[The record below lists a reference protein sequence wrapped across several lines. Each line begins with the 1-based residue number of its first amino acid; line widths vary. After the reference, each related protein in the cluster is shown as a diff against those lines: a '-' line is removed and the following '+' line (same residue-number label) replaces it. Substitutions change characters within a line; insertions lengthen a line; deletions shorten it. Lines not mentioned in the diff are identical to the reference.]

1 MGLASV
7 ASSMIPRG
15 LGCILVVEDEFLIRM
30 LLADELRDVG
40 YQVVEA
46 ANADEALE
54 VLRGVTPDVII
65 SDVRM
70 PGSIDGMG
78 LLAAVRQSF
87 PNLPVI
93 MMSADAEPQDAI
105 SAGANQ
111 FVAKP
116 YRVEAIFEAVRH
128 ELNKAS

>member
-1 MGLASV
+1 MEPASV
-7 ASSMIPRG
+7 ASSVTPRG

-30 LLADELRDVG
+30 LLADELRDAG
-40 YQVVEA
+40 YQVIEA
-46 ANADEALE
+46 INADEALE
-54 VLRGVTPDVII
+54 VLRGVTPDAII

-78 LLAAVRQSF
+78 LLAAVRQSS

-93 MMSADAEPQDAI
+93 IISADASPEDAI
-105 SAGANQ
+105 AAGANQ

-116 YRVEAIFEAVRH
+116 FNAETIVGAIRH
-128 ELNKAS
+128 ALDEVW